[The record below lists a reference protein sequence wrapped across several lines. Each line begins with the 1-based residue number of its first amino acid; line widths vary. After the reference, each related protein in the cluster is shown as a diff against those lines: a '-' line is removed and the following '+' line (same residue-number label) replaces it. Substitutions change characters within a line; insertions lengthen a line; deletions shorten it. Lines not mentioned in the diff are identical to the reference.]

1 GVGRGGS
8 GVWSWGQGVP
18 GEVPGRRQK
27 GKGHTGSL
35 RISGRGT
42 CRNAAITQRS
52 AGGTHTI
59 SDPRS
64 RPRTIA
70 APTAS
75 GVVARGAGSSPAVI
89 FVCTNPGR
97 TIITDAPDPA
107 SASPRPWK
115 KASRPAFV
123 DP

>member
-1 GVGRGGS
+1 APEGVL
-8 GVWSWGQGVP
+8 
-18 GEVPGRRQK
+18 GRRK
-27 GKGHTGSL
+27 RGRGHTGGW
-35 RISGRGT
+35 RTRGGGT
-42 CRNAAITQRS
+42 SRNAAIPQRS
-52 AGGTHTI
+52 AGGPHTI
-59 SDPRS
+59 SAPRS